1 MMKSNILGIS
11 ILKTLQ
17 FNLHYFGLRGL
28 KFPVLIF
35 KNFRLN
41 KLCGKVELRDWSFG
55 AVRLGQQ
62 MVGIIDDRSEK
73 GIWSVGGGTVC
84 FNGKVKIGSS
94 CRICCNEKGR
104 IIFEDGVNI
113 TGRTAVVSD
122 NRITIGKDSL
132 ISWDCLLM
140 DTDFH
145 NVIYQGKPVNNSK
158 AIYLRDHVWIGCR
171 STILGGADIP
181 ENSIVEAGSVLTKT
195 FAEENILLGG
205 NNRILKKN
213 ILWDK

>member
-1 MMKSNILGIS
+1 MTI
-11 ILKTLQ
+11 
-17 FNLHYFGLRGL
+17 GL
-28 KFPVLIF
+28 KKEYGL
-35 KNFRLN
+35 
-41 KLCGKVELRDWSFG
+41 S
-55 AVRLGQQ
+55 
-62 MVGIIDDRSEK
+62 
-73 GIWSVGGGTVC
+73 GGGTVC

>member
-1 MMKSNILGIS
+1 MAESNILRIS

-55 AVRLGQQ
+55 SVRLGQQ
-62 MVGIIDDRSEK
+62 MVGIIDDKTEK

-84 FNGKVKIGSS
+84 FNGKVKIGSA
-94 CRICCNEKGR
+94 CRICCNEKGN

-113 TGRTAVVSD
+113 NRSD
-122 NRITIGKDSL
+122 SCCKRQQD
-132 ISWDCLLM
+132 
-140 DTDFH
+140 
-145 NVIYQGKPVNNSK
+145 
-158 AIYLRDHVWIGCR
+158 
-171 STILGGADIP
+171 
-181 ENSIVEAGSVLTKT
+181 
-195 FAEENILLGG
+195 
-205 NNRILKKN
+205 NNRKRFFDIVGLPFN
-213 ILWDK
+213 GHRFS

>member
-73 GIWSVGGGTVC
+73 GIWSVGGGQYVLM
-84 FNGKVKIGSS
+84 
-94 CRICCNEKGR
+94 EK
-104 IIFEDGVNI
+104 
-113 TGRTAVVSD
+113 
-122 NRITIGKDSL
+122 
-132 ISWDCLLM
+132 
-140 DTDFH
+140 
-145 NVIYQGKPVNNSK
+145 
-158 AIYLRDHVWIGCR
+158 
-171 STILGGADIP
+171 
-181 ENSIVEAGSVLTKT
+181 
-195 FAEENILLGG
+195 
-205 NNRILKKN
+205 
-213 ILWDK
+213 

>member
-1 MMKSNILGIS
+1 MKIHKIS
-11 ILKTLQ
+11 IYKTLR
-17 FNLHYFGLRGL
+17 FNLRYFGLHGL

-181 ENSIVEAGSVLTKT
+181 ENSIVAAGSVLTKT

>member
-1 MMKSNILGIS
+1 MAESNILRIS

-41 KLCGKVELRDWSFG
+41 KLCGKVKLRDWSFG
-55 AVRLGQQ
+55 SVCLGRQ
-62 MVGIIDDRSEK
+62 MVGIIDDKTEK

-84 FNGKVKIGSS
+84 FNEKVKIGSA
-94 CRICCNEKGR
+94 CRICCNEKGN

-140 DTDFH
+140 DTDF
-145 NVIYQGKPVNNSK
+145 
-158 AIYLRDHVWIGCR
+158 
-171 STILGGADIP
+171 
-181 ENSIVEAGSVLTKT
+181 
-195 FAEENILLGG
+195 
-205 NNRILKKN
+205 LK
-213 ILWDK
+213 

>member
-1 MMKSNILGIS
+1 MAESNILRIS
-11 ILKTLQ
+11 ILKKLQ

-41 KLCGKVELRDWSFG
+41 KLCGKVKLRDWSFG
-55 AVRLGQQ
+55 SVRLGRQ
-62 MVGIIDDRSEK
+62 MVGIIDDKTEK
-73 GIWSVGGGTVC
+73 GIWSVGGTVC
-84 FNGKVKIGSS
+84 FNGKVKIGSA
-94 CRICCNEKGR
+94 CRICCNEKGN

-145 NVIYQGKPVNNSK
+145 KVIYQGKSVNNSK

-171 STILGGADIP
+171 STILGGADVS
-181 ENSIVEAGSVLTKT
+181 ESSIVAAGSILTKP
-195 FAEENILLGG
+195 FDEENILLGG
-205 NNRILKKN
+205 DNRVLKKN
-213 ILWDK
+213 VLWDK

>member
-55 AVRLGQQ
+55 AVRFGQQ

-73 GIWSVGGGTVC
+73 GIWSVGG
-84 FNGKVKIGSS
+84 
-94 CRICCNEKGR
+94 
-104 IIFEDGVNI
+104 
-113 TGRTAVVSD
+113 
-122 NRITIGKDSL
+122 DS
-132 ISWDCLLM
+132 M
-140 DTDFH
+140 F
-145 NVIYQGKPVNNSK
+145 
-158 AIYLRDHVWIGCR
+158 
-171 STILGGADIP
+171 
-181 ENSIVEAGSVLTKT
+181 
-195 FAEENILLGG
+195 
-205 NNRILKKN
+205 
-213 ILWDK
+213 

>member
-1 MMKSNILGIS
+1 MEIHKIS
-11 ILKTLQ
+11 IYKTLR
-17 FNLHYFGLRGL
+17 FNLRYFGLRGL
-28 KFPVLIF
+28 KFPVLVF

-62 MVGIIDDRSEK
+62 MVGIIDDKSEK

-84 FNGKVKIGSS
+84 FNGKVKIGSA
-94 CRICCNEKGR
+94 CRICCNGKGR
-104 IIFEDGVNI
+104 IIFEDEVNI

-145 NVIYQGKPVNNSK
+145 KISVGGRVSNDRKEIYVGN
-158 AIYLRDHVWIGCR
+158 HVWIGCR
-171 STILGGADIP
+171 TTILGGTVVSDDSVVA
-181 ENSIVEAGSVLTKT
+181 AGSTLTKA
-195 FAEENILLGG
+195 FVEKNNMIGANNKVLKSNI
-205 NNRILKKN
+205 RWEK
-213 ILWDK
+213 